1 MITKLPLEMVEA
13 IADEITSYKDFL
25 AFHDSNLI
33 LYLGSMLSFAK
44 RIASMTIFPC
54 EQQMRH
60 ILEVLQN
67 NDVAKCV
74 HELTLLAEGYREHEY
89 GYVWGWED
97 LQVWENLDYNPD
109 DVRLINKINV
119 DHANA
124 RDNQSNFIYSG
135 QYRTLLH
142 DIFKACPNLE
152 RIKVRKIAPGEQ
164 IPGWGGDKLFKQ
176 LSFYHDKLDTRNIFY
191 GDWQYDTVHGRVT
204 QYQDEF
210 GDVITEPD
218 AGPQSSFIDD
228 FRSAKVD
235 SGCKAKVS
243 FQAFRRR

>member
-1 MITKLPLEMVEA
+1 MVEA

-60 ILEVLQN
+60 
-67 NDVAKCV
+67 VAICV
-74 HELTLLAEGYREHEY
+74 QVLTLLAEGFREHEY

-109 DVRLINKINV
+109 DVRLINRINV